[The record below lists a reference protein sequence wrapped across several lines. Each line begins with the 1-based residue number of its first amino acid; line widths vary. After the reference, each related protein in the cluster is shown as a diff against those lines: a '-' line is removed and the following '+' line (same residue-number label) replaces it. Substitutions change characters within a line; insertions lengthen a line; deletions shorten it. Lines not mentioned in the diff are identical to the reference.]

1 MTKNEEKANEIGK
14 KHARQY
20 HHNTF
25 EGGLKNNE
33 FVFSD
38 EECMKSALEMAE
50 WKDQKFQEILDYAEI
65 CYGVFTFEQRY
76 KFIEHIKEIY
86 YDKRSNNGD

>member
-1 MTKNEEKANEIGK
+1 MKNKEKANEISK
-14 KHARQY
+14 KRARQY

-50 WKDQKFQEILDYAEI
+50 WMIDKAVTWIALNAEL
-65 CYGVFTFEQRY
+65 YGSFNYGKLNEMIINFKQVME
-76 KFIEHIKEIY
+76 E
-86 YDKRSNNGD
+86 